1 MESGPGPPK
10 SQKSHRGGY
19 NRRYQRKFKNS
30 RGANNNTRAPAE
42 QTMTATEN
50 QNFGSQEARL
60 DANAPI
66 FQPKEENST
75 VNK

>member
-10 SQKSHRGGY
+10 PQKPQRGGY

-30 RGANNNTRAPAE
+30 RGGNNNARSTPD
-42 QTMTATEN
+42 MTATEN
-50 QNFGSQEARL
+50 QNMGTQENARL
-60 DANAPI
+60 NANAPI
-66 FQPKEENST
+66 FQPKEDKNT